1 MSNQIIKNA
10 RPALKQV
17 KNVLSAD
24 RDEARRRVLHLYKLW
39 YRQAPY
45 VGKIIERWFVEIEH

>member
-45 VGKIIERWFVEIEH
+45 VGKIIYR